1 MSDASLRI
9 ALAVGLAG
17 VAVAVALYARV
28 LERRRA
34 AIAPLELGDFAG
46 RLVLITSAGC
56 RTCDQ
61 ARTTLNEAGVEF
73 VESTFEREGERLKAA
88 GVTAVPLL
96 VGRNAAGDEVGRIAG
111 KIGQRSL
118 ARLLARVES
127 GG

>member
-9 ALAVGLAG
+9 SLAVGLAG
-17 VAVAVALYARV
+17 VAVAVALSARV

-34 AIAPLELGDFAG
+34 AVVPLDLGDFAG

-56 RTCDQ
+56 RSCDQ

-96 VGRNAAGDEVGRIAG
+96 VGRNTAGEEVGRIAG
-111 KIGQRSL
+111 RISRRAL
-118 ARLLARVES
+118 ARLVAQLER
-127 GG
+127 